1 MAKKINQHYKRI
13 AFVCLILATIGLA
26 YTTSKYISITEK
38 QNNTIMEQKTT
49 IGEHE
54 KTEAELTKDKQEF
67 EKTAKELEG
76 KEKELKQSN
85 EEKAKENQALEN
97 KVNELN
103 EALKIKQEKQLAESK
118 KAEEVV
124 VAETSANPEKTEEV
138 TETKESV
145 KEPVK
150 EEVPVPTQDTNFK
163 ATFYAVGDNFTPG
176 TVTANGTDVS
186 NTIYSPEGHR
196 IIAVDPSVIPLNSIV
211 EVTYNGETFTAK
223 ASDTGSAINGN
234 KIDIL
239 VSDAGEA
246 NANGLVSVHVKVID

>member
-85 EEKAKENQALEN
+85 EEKAKENQTLEN

-103 EALKIKQEKQLAESK
+103 EALKTKQEKQLAESK
-118 KAEEVV
+118 KAEVV
-124 VAETSANPEKTEEV
+124 VAETSANPEKTEEI
-138 TETKESV
+138 TET

-150 EEVPVPTQDTNFK
+150 EEVLVPTQDTNFK

-246 NANGLVSVHVKVID
+246 NANGLVPVHVKVID